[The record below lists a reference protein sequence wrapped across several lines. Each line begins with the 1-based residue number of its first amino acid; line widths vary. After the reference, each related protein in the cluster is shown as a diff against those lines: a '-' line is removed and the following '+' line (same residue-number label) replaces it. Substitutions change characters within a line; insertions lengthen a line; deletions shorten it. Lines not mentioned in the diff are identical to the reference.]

1 MKYNLS
7 TIFFSPTGTSAK
19 IAKHIANSLGEIHK
33 EYDLTSL
40 KNRNKFKAL
49 EFSANDLIVVSVP
62 VYKGRIPDFLS
73 TYFQDF
79 KGNNAKAIFT
89 VVYGNRA
96 YDDALLELKNT
107 FEAVGFIGVAGAA
120 FIGEHSYSEK
130 IATNRPDNK
139 DLIIAVDFGRA
150 ILAKLNTRDCTN
162 KPELNVRGNFPY
174 KALPPAPQITPET
187 NENCTNCS
195 ICAELCPME
204 AIDFDNFRDID
215 SAMCILCCSCIK
227 KCPEAAKILTDELI
241 VAITKNLVQ
250 KFESIRQ
257 EPELFLLMH

>member
-1 MKYNLS
+1 MRWIL
-7 TIFFSPTGTSAK
+7 
-19 IAKHIANSLGEIHK
+19 
-33 EYDLTSL
+33 
-40 KNRNKFKAL
+40 
-49 EFSANDLIVVSVP
+49 V
-62 VYKGRIPDFLS
+62 
-73 TYFQDF
+73 
-79 KGNNAKAIFT
+79 
-89 VVYGNRA
+89 
-96 YDDALLELKNT
+96 
-107 FEAVGFIGVAGAA
+107 
-120 FIGEHSYSEK
+120 
-130 IATNRPDNK
+130 
-139 DLIIAVDFGRA
+139 RA

-250 KFESIRQ
+250 NSNQ
-257 EPELFLLMH
+257 